1 MKIAV
6 LSNEHSFSE
15 LSSLSETIEWKKI
28 NSFEDLIQYS
38 DAGALFNLYDDAVE
52 NDYSSTSLPV
62 FINCVNDTLSN
73 KKHPNNVVRMNGWNG
88 FIKRSSWELSGTLST
103 KHIEI
108 LEKLN
113 TKFCLLPDEIGFI
126 APRIIAMIINEAFFA
141 KEQQVS
147 TEAEID
153 IAMKLGTN
161 YPKGPFEWMNE
172 IGIKNIYELLR
183 QLSKEDKRY
192 QPSALL
198 EKEVLSS

>member
-28 NSFEDLIQYS
+28 NSFEDLIQCS
-38 DAGALFNLYDDAVE
+38 DADALFNLYDDAGE
-52 NDYSSTSLPV
+52 NDYSATSLPV
-62 FINCVNDTLSN
+62 FINSVNDTLSN
-73 KKHPNNVVRMNGWNG
+73 KKHPNNVVRMNGWKG
-88 FIKRSSWELSGTLST
+88 FIKRSSWELSGTIST

-161 YPKGPFEWMNE
+161 YPKGPFVWMNE

-198 EKEVLSS
+198 EKEALSS

>member
-28 NSFEDLIQYS
+28 NSFEDLIQCS
-38 DAGALFNLYDDAVE
+38 DADALFNLYDDAGE
-52 NDYSSTSLPV
+52 NDYSATSLPV
-62 FINCVNDTLSN
+62 FINSVNDTLSN
-73 KKHPNNVVRMNGWNG
+73 KKHPNNVVRMNGWKG
-88 FIKRSSWELSGTLST
+88 FIKRSSWELSGTIST

-161 YPKGPFEWMNE
+161 YPKGPLC
-172 IGIKNIYELLR
+172 G
-183 QLSKEDKRY
+183 
-192 QPSALL
+192 
-198 EKEVLSS
+198 